1 MFGLGMGEVV
11 IILVLALLLLG
22 PQRLPDAA
30 KQIGKGLREFRK
42 ATEDLKQQFETE
54 LYATDEKPGKKPTL
68 VPPVGPAS
76 SDAALGTIAPGG
88 VPAATTSGE
97 VPKASVDNVPGL
109 DAALAEPAQ
118 PEPSPFAQPDPSPA
132 PAAPPAVEAAATAK
146 AS

>member
-42 ATEDLKQQFETE
+42 ATEDLKQQFESE
-54 LYATDEKPGKKPTL
+54 LYLSDEKPGKKPTL
-68 VPPVGPAS
+68 VPPVGPAA
-76 SDAALGTIAPGG
+76 SDAALGMSPPGS
-88 VPAATTSGE
+88 VPAQGE
-97 VPKASVDNVPGL
+97 VPKASVENVPGL
-109 DAALAEPAQ
+109 DAALVESVQ
-118 PEPSPFAQPDPSPA
+118 PEPSPA
-132 PAAPPAVEAAATAK
+132 PAVEEPTVEAAAPAAAK